1 MTMASVLVT
10 GSNRGL
16 GFEWVRQYAAE
27 GWRVYATCRHP
38 AEAWDLHEVASK
50 QTNVSIHRLDVT
62 KPDEVNAV
70 AVELLNESVDIVINN
85 AGVYFEKYAPVGLK
99 KLRYEDW
106 EYAFRVN
113 TMGAVRLSEA
123 FLGHLARS
131 EKRLVV
137 AISTHMGSIADI
149 QSPGDYYYRS
159 SKAALNATMNG
170 LASELKPQGIGVLI
184 LHPGWVRTRMGGPG
198 ASLLP
203 TESVHGMRGLI
214 ERFTLEDT
222 RRFLRYDG
230 VEMPW

>member
-1 MTMASVLVT
+1 MANVLVT

-27 GWRVYATCRHP
+27 GWRVCATCRHP
-38 AEAWDLHEVASK
+38 AESRKLHEVAS
-50 QTNVSIHRLDVT
+50 QHPNVSIHRLDVT

-70 AVELLNESVDIVINN
+70 SVELLNESVDMVINN
-85 AGVYFEKYAPVGLK
+85 AGVYYEKHAQVGLR

-106 EYAFRVN
+106 EYSFRVN
-113 TMGAVRLSEA
+113 TMGAVRLTEA
-123 FLGHLARS
+123 FLGHLTRS

-137 AISTHMGSIADI
+137 AISTYMGSIADI

-159 SKAALNATMNG
+159 SKAALNAAMKR
-170 LASELKPQGIGVLI
+170 LANELKPQGIGVLI
-184 LHPGWVRTRMGGPG
+184 LHPGWVRTWMGGPG

-203 TESVHGMRGLI
+203 AESVNGMRGLI

-222 RRFLRYDG
+222 GRFLRYDG

>member
-1 MTMASVLVT
+1 MIMASVLVT

-38 AEAWDLHEVASK
+38 SEAGDLQEVASK
-50 QTNVSIHRLDVT
+50 QTNISIHRMDVT

-85 AGVYFEKYAPVGLK
+85 AGVYFEKYAPVVLK
-99 KLRYEDW
+99 QLRYEDW

-137 AISTHMGSIADI
+137 AISTHMGSITDI
-149 QSPGDYYYRS
+149 QNLGDYYYRS
-159 SKAALNATMNG
+159 SKAALNATMKG
-170 LASELKPQGIGVLI
+170 LANELKPQGIGVLI
-184 LHPGWVRTRMGGPG
+184 LHPGWVRTRMGGSST
-198 ASLLP
+198 SLLP
-203 TESVHGMRGLI
+203 PESVHGMRGLI

-222 RRFLRYDG
+222 GRFLRYDG